1 MKLAVI
7 TPLHKGKKDNKEN
20 DIPGSILPTLSNI
33 LEQVLLEQMSVYFD
47 TFLLDQKCGFRKGY
61 ST

>member
-20 DIPGSILPTLSNI
+20 DIPGSILPTL
-33 LEQVLLEQMSVYFD
+33 EQVLLEQMSVYFD
-47 TFLLDQKCGFRKGY
+47 KFLLDQKCGFQKGC